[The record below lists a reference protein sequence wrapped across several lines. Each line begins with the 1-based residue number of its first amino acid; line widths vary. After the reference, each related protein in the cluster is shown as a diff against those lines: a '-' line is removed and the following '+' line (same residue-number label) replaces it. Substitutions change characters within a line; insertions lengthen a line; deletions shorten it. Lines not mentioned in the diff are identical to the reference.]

1 MSALSILGSHM
12 RLPHPTA
19 RIFFLLLLT
28 SGSAAQAQSTPPLP
42 LAALIQRA
50 STQQTNYARVRQ
62 RYHCYYNAHGGPTR
76 DEFGYISRIYESFFY
91 KGREVTRTIAL
102 GNHRLADDLKPAEQQ
117 RVDKQELLIDGLP
130 ETNRPALPGGTS
142 YENSKGDWQD
152 SIEAAI
158 LRTAKFSNEHR
169 IDSQDRSLIEVDF
182 QGDQINQH
190 LRRRELGTDAEA
202 VAAYTAGS
210 VQFDEQDGALVH
222 LHGEVKQRVVTN
234 GRILADPRMKI
245 DYRAT
250 RINGELYVP
259 SLWSDGK
266 IETGGGLAKNKTAW
280 FIYST
285 DTVELVGCEE
295 EHVTSIIHT
304 TPTN

>member
-1 MSALSILGSHM
+1 MEHRGFLDRILHEPACLE
-12 RLPHPTA
+12 R
-19 RIFFLLLLT
+19 FLLVLSVNTT
-28 SGSAAQAQSTPPLP
+28 SMFRDPAFYLSL
-42 LAALIQRA
+42 
-50 STQQTNYARVRQ
+50 RQ
-62 RYHCYYNAHGGPTR
+62 
-76 DEFGYISRIYESFFY
+76 
-91 KGREVTRTIAL
+91 
-102 GNHRLADDLKPAEQQ
+102 
-117 RVDKQELLIDGLP
+117 
-130 ETNRPALPGGTS
+130 
-142 YENSKGDWQD
+142 
-152 SIEAAI
+152 
-158 LRTAKFSNEHR
+158 
-169 IDSQDRSLIEVDF
+169 
-182 QGDQINQH
+182 QINQH